1 MLQVNL
7 QQDSSP
13 SLKPGLKPGL
23 QPKAQSSFSIHGI
36 GVSGGIAIGKAHL
49 VSNAML
55 EVVHYQLPHKLV
67 EDEIK
72 RFDNAIH
79 TVKKELEAIRSSLSK
94 NAPAE
99 LSAFIGTH
107 LMMLA
112 DKSLSELPKDII
124 RKEHCNAEWAIKQQM
139 DDIVAQFEA
148 IEDAYL
154 RERQHDVVQV
164 VERVIKVLLG
174 HPAPENSK
182 LGKAA
187 AKQKQNTVIQ
197 ENKII
202 LVAHDI
208 SPADAIQFKQ
218 HNFAAFITDV
228 GGVTSHTAILAR
240 SLNIPSIV
248 ALQRARDLIDDGEL
262 IIVDGSLGVVIVN
275 PSAEILAEYKLRQEQ
290 FELEQQKLKRIK
302 TTKAVTMCGMAIE
315 LQANIEVP
323 EDVAAVKASGATGIG
338 LYRTEFLFMNK
349 REMPDEEEQ
358 FQAYKQ
364 VAQAMHGLPVT
375 IRTLDLG
382 ADKQMNPDTVS
393 DCANPAL
400 GLRAVR
406 LCLSEPAIFHTQL
419 RALLRA
425 SHYGNIKILIPMLS
439 TLGELRQTKLFLER
453 AKLSLRKQNI
463 PFNENITLGGM
474 IEVPAAAINAE
485 AFAKELDFLSIGTND
500 LIQYTLAID
509 RTDDAVAH
517 LYNPLHPSVLKLI
530 SITIKAGL
538 KLGKPVAVCGE
549 MAGDA
554 KLTKLLI
561 GMGLRQ
567 LSMHP
572 SNVLSV
578 KQQILHS
585 QMAVL
590 NSNARTILRHTDLE
604 KIEPLIAKF
613 NLNTL

>member
-1 MLQVNL
+1 LLPDNIHT
-7 QQDSSP
+7 
-13 SLKPGLKPGL
+13 
-23 QPKAQSSFSIHGI
+23 QSSFSMHGI
-36 GVSGGIAIGKAHL
+36 GVSGGIAIGRAHL
-49 VSNAML
+49 VSNALL
-55 EVVHYQLPHKLV
+55 EVVHYQLPKNLIT
-67 EDEIK
+67 DEVM
-72 RFDNAIH
+72 RFENAIH
-79 TVKKELEAIRSSLSK
+79 TVKKDLEVIRNSLSK
-94 NAPAE
+94 TAPAE

-112 DKSLSELPKDII
+112 DKSLSEVPKDII

-139 DDIVAQFEA
+139 DDIVEQFEA

-154 RERQHDVVQV
+154 RERQQDVVQV

-174 HPAPENSK
+174 HPAP
-182 LGKAA
+182 GQAT
-187 AKQKQNTVIQ
+187 AKQK
-197 ENKII
+197 ENAII

-218 HNFAAFITDV
+218 HSFAAFITDV

-248 ALQRARDLIDDGEL
+248 ALQRARDLINDGEL
-262 IIVDGSLGVVIVN
+262 IIVDGTLGVVIVN
-275 PSAEILAEYKLRQEQ
+275 PSVEILAEYKLRQEQ

-302 TTKAVTMCGMAIE
+302 STKAVTMDGFAIE

-323 EDVAAVKASGATGIG
+323 EDVTAVKASGATGIG

-364 VAQAMHGLPVT
+364 VAEAMHGMPVT

-382 ADKQMNPDTVS
+382 ADKQMNPDSVS
-393 DCANPAL
+393 TCANPAL

-406 LCLSEPAIFHTQL
+406 LCLSEPQIFHTQL

-439 TLGELRQTKLFLER
+439 TLGELRQTKLLLER
-453 AKLSLRKQNI
+453 AKLSLRKQNT
-463 PFNENITLGGM
+463 PFNENIALGGM

-530 SITIKAGL
+530 SMTIKAGA
-538 KLGKPVAVCGE
+538 KLGKSVAVCGE

-561 GMGLRQ
+561 GMGLSQ

-578 KQQILHS
+578 KQQILRS
-585 QMAVL
+585 QMAKLNGHARKVL
-590 NSNARTILRHTDLE
+590 SHTDLE
-604 KIEPLIAKF
+604 KIEPLVAKF
-613 NLNTL
+613 NQY

>member
-1 MLQVNL
+1 LPNARQTSQASDGLNL
-7 QQDSSP
+7 
-13 SLKPGLKPGL
+13 
-23 QPKAQSSFSIHGI
+23 QSSFSIHGI
-36 GVSGGIAIGKAHL
+36 GVSSGIAIGHAHL
-49 VSNAML
+49 VSNALL
-55 EVVHYQLPHKLV
+55 EVVHYQLPHHLI
-67 EDEIK
+67 DEEIA
-72 RFDNAIH
+72 RFKNAIH
-79 TVKKELEAIRSSLSK
+79 TVNKELEILRGSLSK

-99 LSAFIGTH
+99 LSAFISTH

-112 DKSLSELPKDII
+112 DKSLSEVPVEII

-139 DDIVAQFEA
+139 DDIVEQFEK
-148 IEDAYL
+148 IEDEYL
-154 RERQHDVVQV
+154 RERKHDVVQV

-174 HPAPENSK
+174 HPSQAPNQ
-182 LGKAA
+182 GN
-187 AKQKQNTVIQ
+187 QKQQQ
-197 ENKII
+197 ESAII

-218 HNFAAFITDV
+218 HHFAAFITDV
-228 GGVTSHTAILAR
+228 GGATSHTAILAR

-248 ALQRARDLIDDGEL
+248 ALQRARDLINNGEL
-262 IIVDGSLGVVIVN
+262 IIVDGTLGVVIVN
-275 PSAEILAEYKLRQEQ
+275 PSKEILAEYELRQDQ
-290 FELEQQKLKRIK
+290 WALEQQKLKRIK
-302 TTKAVTMCGMAIE
+302 STKAVTMDGTAID
-315 LQANIEVP
+315 LYANIEGP
-323 EDVAAVKASGATGIG
+323 EDVDAVKASGATGIG

-358 FQAYKQ
+358 FQAYKK
-364 VAQAMHGLPVT
+364 VAEAMHQLPVT

-382 ADKQMNPDTVS
+382 ADKQMNPDSIS

-406 LCLSEPAIFHTQL
+406 LCLAEPQIFHTQL

-425 SHYGNIKILIPMLS
+425 SHFGNIKILVPMLS
-439 TLGELRQTKLFLER
+439 TLSELRQTKLLLER
-453 AKLSLRKQNI
+453 AKLSLRKENV
-463 PFNENITLGGM
+463 PFDENITLGGM

-517 LYNPLHPSVLKLI
+517 LYTPLHPSVLKLI
-530 SITIKAGL
+530 SITIKAGK
-538 KLGKPVAVCGE
+538 KLGKPVSVCGE

-578 KQQILHS
+578 KQQVLHS
-585 QMAVL
+585 QL
-590 NSNARTILRHTDLE
+590 TKLTSNARKILTHTDLE
-604 KIEPLIAKF
+604 KIEPLVAKF
-613 NLNTL
+613 NLH

>member
-1 MLQVNL
+1 MV
-7 QQDSSP
+7 SS
-13 SLKPGLKPGL
+13 
-23 QPKAQSSFSIHGI
+23 SSFSIHGI
-36 GVSGGIAIGKAHL
+36 GVSSGIAIGQAHL
-49 VSNAML
+49 VSNALL
-55 EVVHYQLPHKLV
+55 EVVHYVLPENLV
-67 EDEIK
+67 DEEIT
-72 RFDNAIH
+72 RFTNAVS
-79 TVKKELEAIRSSLSK
+79 TVKNDLEVIRNTLSK

-99 LSAFIGTH
+99 ISAFIHTH
-107 LMMLA
+107 LIMLA
-112 DKSLSELPKDII
+112 DKSLSEVPKDII

-139 DDIVAQFEA
+139 DDIVEQFEA
-148 IEDAYL
+148 IEDENL
-154 RERQHDVVQV
+154 RERKHDVVQV

-174 HPAPENSK
+174 HPSQAPNQNK
-182 LGKAA
+182 DK
-187 AKQKQNTVIQ
+187 KQQ
-197 ENKII
+197 ESAII

-248 ALQRARDLIDDGEL
+248 ALQRARDLINDGEM

-275 PSAEILAEYKLRQEQ
+275 PSKEVLAEYELRQDQ
-290 FELEQQKLKRIK
+290 WRLEQQKLKRIK
-302 TTKAVTMCGMAIE
+302 STKAITMDGTVIE

-358 FQAYKQ
+358 FQAYKK
-364 VAQAMHGLPVT
+364 VAEAMKGMPVT

-382 ADKQMNPDTVS
+382 ADKQMNPDTES
-393 DCANPAL
+393 NCANPAL

-406 LCLSEPAIFHTQL
+406 LCLSEPQIFHTQL

-425 SHYGNIKILIPMLS
+425 SHYGDIKILIPMLS

-453 AKLSLRKQNI
+453 AKLSLHKQNI
-463 PFNENITLGGM
+463 PFNENIALGGM
-474 IEVPAAAINAE
+474 IEVPAAALNAE
-485 AFAKELDFLSIGTND
+485 AFAKELDFMSIGTND

-509 RTDDAVAH
+509 RTDDEVAH

-530 SITIKAGL
+530 SMTIKAGA
-538 KLGKPVAVCGE
+538 KLGKSVAVCGE

-567 LSMHP
+567 FSMHP
-572 SNVLSV
+572 SNVLCV
-578 KQQILHS
+578 KQQVLHS
-585 QMAVL
+585 QLAML
-590 NSNARTILRHTDLE
+590 KSNAHKVLSQSDLE
-604 KIEPLIAKF
+604 KIEPLVAKF
-613 NLNTL
+613 NLH

>member
-1 MLQVNL
+1 MIILARANKL
-7 QQDSSP
+7 LPKHAKP
-13 SLKPGLKPGL
+13 SILPNS
-23 QPKAQSSFSIHGI
+23 QSSFSMHGI
-36 GVSGGIAIGKAHL
+36 GVSSGIAIGHAHL
-49 VSNAML
+49 VSNALL
-55 EVVHYQLPHKLV
+55 EVVHYQLPQHLI
-67 EDEIK
+67 DNEIK
-72 RFDNAIH
+72 RFEDAIN
-79 TVKKELEAIRSSLSK
+79 TVKKDLERIRHSLSK

-99 LSAFIGTH
+99 LGAFIGTH

-112 DKSLSELPKDII
+112 DKSLSEAPKDII
-124 RKEHCNAEWAIKQQM
+124 RKEYCNAEWAIKQQM
-139 DDIVAQFEA
+139 DDIVEQFEA
-148 IEDAYL
+148 IEDTYL

-174 HPAPENSK
+174 HPAP
-182 LGKAA
+182 GQAA
-187 AKQKQNTVIQ
+187 VKQN
-197 ENKII
+197 ESAII

-248 ALQRARDLIDDGEL
+248 ALQRARDLINDGEL
-262 IIVDGSLGVVIVN
+262 IIVDGTLGVVIAN
-275 PSAEILAEYKLRQEQ
+275 PSPEILAEYKLRQEQ

-302 TTKAVTMCGMAIE
+302 STRAVTMCGTAIE
-315 LQANIEVP
+315 LHANIEVP

-349 REMPDEEEQ
+349 REMPNEEEQ
-358 FQAYKQ
+358 FNAYKQ
-364 VAQAMHGLPVT
+364 VAEAMHGLPVT

-382 ADKQMNPDTVS
+382 ADKQMNPDTIS
-393 DCANPAL
+393 ECANPAL

-406 LCLSEPAIFHTQL
+406 LCLSEPQIFHTQL

-425 SHYGNIKILIPMLS
+425 SHYGNIKILVPMLS
-439 TLGELRQTKLFLER
+439 TLSELRQTKLLLER

-463 PFNENITLGGM
+463 PFNESIALGGM

-530 SITIKAGL
+530 SLTIKAGTR
-538 KLGKPVAVCGE
+538 LGKAVAVCGE

-578 KQQILHS
+578 KQQILRSEMDKLNSH
-585 QMAVL
+585 ARKVL
-590 NSNARTILRHTDLE
+590 NHTDIE
-604 KIEPLIAKF
+604 KIEPLVAKF
-613 NLNTL
+613 NQY